1 MKHKLDE
8 GQNAGYEP
16 GENITDPEL
25 RYQFFE
31 RLQEYLDNQYKVKR
45 QAEYPSIQ
53 DQLDILYHGGYDA
66 WKAQIEAVKNKY
78 PKPTE

>member
-8 GQNAGYEP
+8 DQNAGYSP
-16 GENITDPEL
+16 DENITDPEL

-45 QAEYPSIQ
+45 QSEYPSIQ
-53 DQLDILYHGGYDA
+53 DQLDTLYHGGYDA
-66 WKAQIEAVKNKY
+66 WKLQIETIKNKY
-78 PKPTE
+78 PKPTK

>member
-1 MKHKLDE
+1 MKHILDND
-8 GQNAGYEP
+8 GNAGYEP

-31 RLQEYLDNQYKVKR
+31 RLQQYLDNQYKVKR
-45 QAEYPSIQ
+45 QAEYPSIEQ
-53 DQLDILYHGGYDA
+53 QLDTLYHGGYDA
-66 WKAQIEAVKNKY
+66 WKAEIEAVKIKY